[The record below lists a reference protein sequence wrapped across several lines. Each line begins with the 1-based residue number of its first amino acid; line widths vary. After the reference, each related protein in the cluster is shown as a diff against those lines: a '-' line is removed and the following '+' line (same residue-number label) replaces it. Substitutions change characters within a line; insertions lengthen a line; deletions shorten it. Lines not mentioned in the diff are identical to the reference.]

1 VHEGAWGGFFFLL
14 IILFTSYSAY
24 DKPWLIPGRSSWS
37 CVYALALV
45 LSLQSCSPS
54 RLGQVA
60 MAFGL
65 GALLL
70 ACLWFH
76 TLPDPPPQ
84 SSPLSLSS
92 SSISHSSIRC
102 VSYASI
108 LLPTAVDSMK
118 CNTVS
123 ILASSNR
130 TSKSCPSILAEISIF
145 LDASVLSTDSRS
157 LLHMRHLNM
166 RWLTLCCLLPHH
178 QHRVSCSFFILKR
191 CMPVTAC
198 PDFSC
203 RYRAIADF
211 LESLR

>member
-1 VHEGAWGGFFFLL
+1 MHSFTAGKCGHKVFFFL
-14 IILFTSYSAY
+14 IILYTSYSAY
-24 DKPWLIPGRSSWS
+24 DKPWLVPGRSSWS

-45 LSLQSCSPS
+45 FSLRSCSPS
-54 RLGQVA
+54 RLGQVT

-84 SSPLSLSS
+84 PSSLTLSS

-102 VSYASI
+102 ATRAST
-108 LLPTAVDSMK
+108 LLPTDVDSMK
-118 CNTVS
+118 RNTAS
-123 ILASSNR
+123 ILASSNMI
-130 TSKSCPSILAEISIF
+130 SKSCPFILAEISIF
-145 LDASVLSTDSRS
+145 LDASVLNIDSRC
-157 LLHMRHLNM
+157 LLHLRHLNM

-178 QHRVSCSFFILKR
+178 QHRVSCTFFILNR
-191 CMPVTAC
+191 CMPVTAY

-203 RYRAIADF
+203 R
-211 LESLR
+211 